1 MSHATL
7 FRRLD
12 AAQQAM
18 KSARAIRPG
27 GSDAYD
33 RQTVNLLCDLR
44 LFCRIYGIDFEAC
57 SRIAAESVSAE
68 FAAPS
73 VP

>member
-1 MSHATL
+1 MTTAS
-7 FRRLD
+7 FIRRLD

-27 GSDAYD
+27 CSEAYD

-57 SRIAAESVSAE
+57 SRIAAESVNAE
-68 FAAPS
+68 FAAPGA
-73 VP
+73 P